1 MYKFGAEP
9 CIIVFSA
16 GHMNMMGGKYLWFKS
31 HFNRFIMEQYNKKFI
46 IMLNFNV
53 NLSVSYYI
61 FLRNKYK

>member
-31 HFNRFIMEQYNKKFI
+31 LFNRFMMEQYNKKFI
-46 IMLNFNV
+46 IMLNL
-53 NLSVSYYI
+53 NLCKFVSQLLYI
-61 FLRNKYK
+61 FEKQV